1 MSQQYGDTYPTM
13 FAVGQAP
20 PAMPAMA
27 PAMTPGAVP
36 PPPMQNPQVFAQN
49 YQCPVPNIQ
58 TFAQPPCNDPARSV
72 QVTKRVFD
80 TEVSGLFIID
90 TGTTMDA
97 EFGATQSGALAGA
110 PAAGSFSVV
119 TDSTTT
125 GVVRDITVA
134 FDPFSDISAGP
145 DTSEALRSFGWSF
158 SAMLA
163 GTITIFNSPF
173 PTVIPIA
180 SAIKNVGGI
189 DAYWT
194 QRSLINQFV
203 VSPRMEATHAH
214 APAPIEIFLPTASD
228 YPVEI
233 DVPTRNI
240 NAGLY
245 AGPAGAYVYVWTG
258 VCTILIEKN
267 TRLGSL
273 QTT

>member
-1 MSQQYGDTYPTM
+1 MQYGDANPSM
-13 FAVGQAP
+13 FAVGQGP
-20 PAMPAMA
+20 MPAAPA
-27 PAMTPGAVP
+27 PAMMPSAVP

-80 TEVSGLFIID
+80 TEVSGLFIVD
-90 TGTTMDA
+90 TGTTMQA
-97 EFGATQSGALAGA
+97 EFGATQSGALTSA
-110 PAAGSFSVV
+110 PPAGSFSVS

-145 DTSEALRSFGWSF
+145 DTSEAIRSFGWAF

-163 GTITIFNSPF
+163 GTITVDNSPF

-180 SAIKNVGGI
+180 SAIKNVGGV

-228 YPVEI
+228 YAVTI

-240 NAGLY
+240 NQTNY
-245 AGPAGAYVYVWTG
+245 ANAAGAYVYVWTG